1 MALEKGSASA
11 TYYAAGNLNMTNC
24 ANQTG
29 VHGINTWIHNY
40 GINVLHSPLTP
51 FDLGL
56 FSQWIDIIMMILILC
71 LLSLFTVSLQVAL
84 HGFGVC
90 LHKLMFSESVY
101 DKFYCFVFFF
111 FVVFACCFAVCNKW
125 TDQC

>member
-1 MALEKGSASA
+1 
-11 TYYAAGNLNMTNC
+11 MTNC

-29 VHGINTWIHNY
+29 IQGINTWIHNY
-40 GINVLHSPLTP
+40 GINVLHSHLTS

-56 FSQWIDIIMMILILC
+56 FSQWIDIVMMILILC
-71 LLSLFTVSLQVAL
+71 LLSLFTISLQVAL

-101 DKFYCFVFFF
+101 DKFYCLFCFLFFWF
-111 FVVFACCFAVCNKW
+111 LLVVLLCAINGLSAENFLKK
-125 TDQC
+125 THS